1 MSAAFDALHP
11 ALRYHM
17 VSTLGWTDLRPA
29 QAEAVGPVMA
39 GEDALLLAPTAGGKT
54 EAAVF
59 PLISRI
65 ALAGGLGLSA
75 VYVCPLKALLNNL
88 APRLER
94 YAGFVGLRVGLWHG
108 DVGEP
113 ARRRMLRDP
122 PEILLTTPESLEAL
136 LISARL
142 DHEGLLSGVRSV
154 VVDELHAFA
163 GDDRGWHLLFLLS
176 RLERLTGRQI
186 QRIGLTATVGNPA
199 ELLAWLTLGRGGRVL
214 GPTRPVADGEVTA
227 DHVGSVRNAVTVI
240 ARLHRGERRLVFA
253 NSRTRVEEIAAG
265 LRAMDVRTFV
275 SHASLSLDDRRQAE
289 AAFVAEPDCV
299 IVATS
304 TLELGLDVGDL
315 DRVIQVGAP
324 PSVASFLQRMG
335 RTGRRSGTM
344 RNCLFLAT
352 DDDELLT
359 CLALATL
366 WREGVVEAIRA
377 PPRPSHIFAQQVMAL
392 VLQEKGIVQADIDLW
407 LGAAM
412 DAVPA
417 ADRQDVLAHMLANG
431 ILAEDMG
438 ILGLGP
444 VGEREFGR
452 RHFGDLVAAFS
463 QPLLL
468 AVRHGPLDLG
478 SVHPASVALGGDG
491 EPAVISLGGR
501 SWKVTDVDWRRRT
514 VSVLP
519 TEGGGRSRWLGAGRP
534 MSSVVA
540 NAVERVVTGTLPG
553 CRLSRR
559 AATALE
565 QIRTRLAFVDGGAL
579 ALVADGEGRVVL
591 WGFAGG
597 AAMASIAAG
606 LSGLGLRT
614 AGFDDFTVTVQ
625 TRDPS
630 ALTSA
635 INAIEPNTVH
645 PRLPDHIEEALK
657 FGLCLPKPIA
667 CAILAGR
674 TSDPAAVA
682 AVCQRPRRFVS
693 CAIET
698 LRSKGIEQSAQQK
711 HRSFNR
717 THSLPL

>member
-11 ALRYHM
+11 ALRYHI
-17 VSTLGWTDLRPA
+17 VSTLGWPDLRPT
-29 QAEAVGPVMA
+29 QAEAVAPVIA
-39 GEDALLLAPTAGGKT
+39 GEDVLLLAPTAGGKT
-54 EAAVF
+54 EAAAF
-59 PLISRI
+59 PLVSRI
-65 ALAGGLGLSA
+65 AGEGWRGVSA
-75 VYVCPLKALLNNL
+75 IYVCPLKALLNNL

-122 PEILLTTPESLEAL
+122 PEILLTTPESLEAM

-142 DHEGLLSGVRSV
+142 DHVGLLGGIRSV

-186 QRIGLTATVGNPA
+186 QRIGLTATVGNPS
-199 ELLAWLTLGRGGRVL
+199 ELLDWLTLGRGGRVL

-253 NSRTRVEEIAAG
+253 DSRTRVEEVAAG
-265 LRAMDVRTFV
+265 LRAAGVRTFV
-275 SHASLSLDDRRQAE
+275 SHASLSLDERRQAE
-289 AAFVAEPDCV
+289 AAFIAEPDCV

-315 DRVIQVGAP
+315 DRVIQIGAP

-335 RTGRRSGTM
+335 RTGRRSGTA

-352 DDDELLT
+352 DDEELLA

-366 WREGVVEAIRA
+366 WREGIIEAIKA

-392 VLQEKGIVQADIDLW
+392 VLQEKGLARADIDLW
-407 LGAAM
+407 LGAAV
-412 DAVPA
+412 DAIPE
-417 ADRQDVLAHMLANG
+417 ADRHDILAHMLANG
-431 ILAEDMG
+431 ILAEDTG
-438 ILGLGP
+438 VLGLGS

-468 AVRHGPLDLG
+468 AVRHGALDLG
-478 SVHPASVALGGDG
+478 SVHPASIAPAYGSG
-491 EPAVISLGGR
+491 PAVISLGGR

-519 TEGGGRSRWLGAGRP
+519 TEGGGRSRWLGTGRP

-540 NAVERVVTGTLPG
+540 NAVERVVAGTLPG

-559 AATALE
+559 AEAALE
-565 QIRTRLAFVDGGAL
+565 DIRTRLQFVDADAL
-579 ALVADGEGRVVL
+579 PLVTDGEARVVL
-591 WGFAGG
+591 WGFGGG
-597 AAMASIAAG
+597 AAMASVAAG
-606 LSGLGLRT
+606 LNDLGLPAT
-614 AGFDDFTVTVQ
+614 AFDDFTVTVKM
-625 TRDPS
+625 RDLSKLAS
-630 ALTSA
+630 AFKS
-635 INAIEPNTVH
+635 IEPNAVH
-645 PRLPDHIEEALK
+645 PRLPDKLNDALK
-657 FGLCLPKPIA
+657 FGLCLPELIIRA
-667 CAILAGR
+667 VLQGR
-674 TSDPAAVA
+674 TSDTAAVTA
-682 AVCQRPRRFVS
+682 LCRRAHRLIQLT
-693 CAIET
+693 C
-698 LRSKGIEQSAQQK
+698 SA
-711 HRSFNR
+711 
-717 THSLPL
+717 

>member
-1 MSAAFDALHP
+1 VSAAFDALHP
-11 ALRYHM
+11 ALRYHI
-17 VSTLGWTDLRPA
+17 VSTLGWPDLRPT
-29 QAEAVGPVMA
+29 QADAVGPVMA
-39 GEDALLLAPTAGGKT
+39 GENVLLLAPTAGGKT
-54 EAAVF
+54 EAAAF
-59 PLISRI
+59 PLMSRI
-65 ALAGGLGLSA
+65 AREGSRGVTAI
-75 VYVCPLKALLNNL
+75 YVCPLKALLNNL

-94 YAGFVGLRVGLWHG
+94 YAGFVGLRVGVWHG

-113 ARRRMLRDP
+113 ARKRMLRDP
-122 PEILLTTPESLEAL
+122 PEILLTTPESLEAM

-142 DHEGLLSGVRSV
+142 DHGDFLAGIRSV

-176 RLERLTGRQI
+176 RLERLTGHQI
-186 QRIGLTATVGNPA
+186 QRIGLTATVGNPI

-253 NSRTRVEEIAAG
+253 DSRTRVEEIAAG
-265 LRAMDVRTFV
+265 LRVAGVRTFV
-275 SHASLSLDDRRQAE
+275 SHASLSLDERRQAE
-289 AAFVAEPDCV
+289 AAFVGEPDCV

-335 RTGRRSGTM
+335 RTGRRSGTT

-352 DDDELLT
+352 DDEELLA
-359 CLALATL
+359 CLALVTL
-366 WREGVVEAIRA
+366 WREGVVEAIKA
-377 PPRPSHIFAQQVMAL
+377 PPRPTHIFAQQVMAL
-392 VLQEKGIVQADIDLW
+392 VLQEKGIARADIDLW
-407 LGAAM
+407 LGVAA
-412 DAVPA
+412 DAVPE

-438 ILGLGP
+438 VLGLGL

-478 SVHPASVALGGDG
+478 SVHPASIAPGHGGG
-491 EPAVISLGGR
+491 PAVISLGGR

-514 VSVLP
+514 AAVLP
-519 TEGGGRSRWLGAGRP
+519 TEGGGRSRWLGSGRP

-540 NAVERVVTGTLPG
+540 NAVERVVAGTPPG

-559 AATALE
+559 AEAALN
-565 QIRTRLAFVDGGAL
+565 QIRTRLEFVDGSTL
-579 ALVADGEGRVVL
+579 PLVADSEGRVVV

-606 LSGLGLRT
+606 LADQNLRVS
-614 AGFDDFTVTVQ
+614 AFDDMAVTVIV
-625 TRDPS
+625 RNLGEVAKAIA
-630 ALTSA
+630 AL
-635 INAIEPNTVH
+635 EPNGLH
-645 PRLPDHIEEALK
+645 PRLPESIGAALK
-657 FGLCLPKPIA
+657 FSLCLPEPIA
-667 CAILAGR
+667 RGVLQGR
-674 TSDPAAVA
+674 MSDATSVA
-682 AVCQRPRRFVS
+682 ALCRRALRLVS
-693 CAIET
+693 VAT
-698 LRSKGIEQSAQQK
+698 AD
-711 HRSFNR
+711 
-717 THSLPL
+717 

>member
-1 MSAAFDALHP
+1 VTSAFDALHP
-11 ALRYHM
+11 ALRYHI
-17 VSTLGWTDLRPA
+17 VSTLGWPDLRPT

-39 GEDALLLAPTAGGKT
+39 GEDVLLLAPTAGGKT
-54 EAAVF
+54 EAAAF

-65 ALAGGLGLSA
+65 AAEGGRGISA
-75 VYVCPLKALLNNL
+75 IYVCPLKALLNNL

-94 YAGFVGLRVGLWHG
+94 YAGFVGLQVGLWHG
-108 DVGEP
+108 DIGEP
-113 ARRRMLRDP
+113 ARKRMLRDP
-122 PEILLTTPESLEAL
+122 PEILLTTPESLEAM

-142 DHEGLLSGVRSV
+142 DHVAFLGSIRTI

-176 RLERLTGRQI
+176 RLERLTGHRL
-186 QRIGLTATVGNPA
+186 QRIGLTATVGNPS

-214 GPTRPVADGEVTA
+214 GPTRPVADGEVTV
-227 DHVGSVRNAVTVI
+227 DYVGSIRNAVTVI
-240 ARLHRGERRLVFA
+240 SRLHRGERRLVFTD
-253 NSRTRVEEIAAG
+253 SRTRVEEIAAG
-265 LRAMDVRTFV
+265 LRAAGVRTFV
-275 SHASLSLDDRRQAE
+275 SHASLSLDERRQAE

-335 RTGRRSGTM
+335 RTGRRSGTT

-352 DDDELLT
+352 DDEELLA

-366 WREGVVEAIRA
+366 WQEGTVEAVGA
-377 PPRPSHIFAQQVMAL
+377 PPRPSHIFAQQIMAL
-392 VLQEKGIVQADIDLW
+392 ILQEKGIARADLDLW
-407 LGAAM
+407 LGAAA

-417 ADRQDVLAHMLANG
+417 ADRQDILAHMLANG

-438 ILGLGP
+438 VLGLGA

-452 RHFGDLVAAFS
+452 RYFGDLVAAFS

-468 AVRHGPLDLG
+468 AVRHGALDLG
-478 SVHPASVALGGDG
+478 SVHPASIVPGQGGG
-491 EPAVISLGGR
+491 PAVISLGGR

-519 TEGGGRSRWLGAGRP
+519 TEGGGRSRWLGTGRP

-540 NAVERVVTGTLPG
+540 NAAERVVAGTQPG

-559 AATALE
+559 AEAALE
-565 QIRTRLAFVDGGAL
+565 QIRMRLEFVDGSAL
-579 ALVADGEGRVVL
+579 PLVADGEGRVAL

-597 AAMASIAAG
+597 AAMASIA
-606 LSGLGLRT
+606 SGLNGLGVRVT
-614 AGFDDFTVTVQ
+614 AFDDFSVTVKA
-625 TRDPS
+625 RDPS
-630 ALTSA
+630 ELASA
-635 INAIEPNTVH
+635 MDAIDPRAVH
-645 PRLPDHIEEALK
+645 PRLPDNIEEALK
-657 FGLCLPKPIA
+657 FGLCLPDPIT
-667 CAILAGR
+667 LGVLEGR
-674 TSDPAAVA
+674 TSDPGAVA
-682 AVCQRPRRFVS
+682 KVCRRPRRLISVVS
-693 CAIET
+693 S
-698 LRSKGIEQSAQQK
+698 R
-711 HRSFNR
+711 
-717 THSLPL
+717 

>member
-11 ALRYHM
+11 ALRYHI
-17 VSTLGWTDLRPA
+17 VSTLGWPDLRPT
-29 QAEAVGPVMA
+29 QAEAVAPVMA
-39 GEDALLLAPTAGGKT
+39 GDDVLLLAPTAGGKT
-54 EAAVF
+54 EAAAF

-65 ALAGGLGLSA
+65 AGEGWRGLSA
-75 VYVCPLKALLNNL
+75 IYVCPLKALLNNL

-113 ARRRMLRDP
+113 TRRRMLRDP
-122 PEILLTTPESLEAL
+122 PEILLTTPESLEAM

-142 DHEGLLSGVRSV
+142 DHVDLLGGIRSV

-176 RLERLTGRQI
+176 RLERLAGRQI
-186 QRIGLTATVGNPA
+186 QRIGLTATVGNPS
-199 ELLAWLTLGRGGRVL
+199 ELLDWLTLGRGGRVL

-227 DHVGSVRNAVTVI
+227 DQVGSVRNAVTVI

-253 NSRTRVEEIAAG
+253 DSRTRVEEIAAG
-265 LRAMDVRTFV
+265 LRAAGVRTFV
-275 SHASLSLDDRRQAE
+275 SHASLSLDERRQAE

-335 RTGRRSGTM
+335 RTGRRSGTT

-352 DDDELLT
+352 DDEELLA

-366 WREGVVEAIRA
+366 WREGVVEAIKA

-392 VLQEKGIVQADIDLW
+392 VLQEKGIARADIDLW
-407 LGAAM
+407 LGAAA
-412 DAVPA
+412 DAVPE
-417 ADRQDVLAHMLANG
+417 ADRPEVLAHMLANG
-431 ILAEDMG
+431 ILAEDVG
-438 ILGLGP
+438 VLGLGS

-478 SVHPASVALGGDG
+478 SVHPASIAPGHGGG
-491 EPAVISLGGR
+491 PAVISLGGR
-501 SWKVTDVDWRRRT
+501 SWKVMDIDWRRRI

-519 TEGGGRSRWLGAGRP
+519 TERGGRSRWLGSGRP

-540 NAVERVVTGTLPG
+540 NAVERVVTGARPG

-559 AATALE
+559 AEAALE
-565 QIRTRLAFVDGGAL
+565 QIRTRLEFVDGGAL
-579 ALVADGEGRVVL
+579 PLVADGDGRVAL

-597 AAMASIAAG
+597 AAMSSVAAG
-606 LSGLGLRT
+606 LDSLGLPVVS
-614 AGFDDFTVTVQ
+614 FDDFTVTVKS
-625 TRDPS
+625 RDPS
-630 ALTSA
+630 KLASA
-635 INAIEPNTVH
+635 IDAIDPDAVH
-645 PRLPDHIEEALK
+645 PRLPENIEKALK
-657 FGLCLPKPIA
+657 FGMCLSQPTA
-667 CAILAGR
+667 RAVLRGR
-674 TSDPAAVA
+674 ISDPEAVA
-682 AVCQRPRRFVS
+682 AICRRPRRLIS
-693 CAIET
+693 GA
-698 LRSKGIEQSAQQK
+698 A
-711 HRSFNR
+711 
-717 THSLPL
+717 

>member
-11 ALRYHM
+11 ALRYHI
-17 VSTLGWTDLRPA
+17 VSTLGWPDLRPT
-29 QAEAVGPVMA
+29 QAEAVEPVMA

-65 ALAGGLGLSA
+65 AVTGGWGVSA
-75 VYVCPLKALLNNL
+75 IYICPLKALLNNL

-108 DVGEP
+108 DVGEA
-113 ARRRMLRDP
+113 ARKRMLRDP
-122 PEILLTTPESLEAL
+122 PEILLTTPESLEAI

-142 DHEGLLSGVRSV
+142 DHVDLLSGVRSV
-154 VVDELHAFA
+154 IVDELHAFA

-186 QRIGLTATVGNPA
+186 QRIGLTATVGNPT

-214 GPTRPVADGEVTA
+214 GPTRPVADGDVTA
-227 DHVGSVRNAVTVI
+227 DHVGSVGNAVTVI

-253 NSRTRVEEIAAG
+253 DSRMRVEEIAAG
-265 LRAMDVRTFV
+265 LRAMGIRTFV
-275 SHASLSLDDRRQAE
+275 SHASLSLDERRQAE

-335 RTGRRSGTM
+335 RTGRRSGTT

-352 DDDELLT
+352 DDEELLA

-366 WREGVVEAIRA
+366 WREGFVEAIRA

-392 VLQEKGIVQADIDLW
+392 VLQEKGIARADIDLW
-407 LGAAM
+407 LSAAT

-417 ADRQDVLAHMLANG
+417 ADRQEVLAHMLANG
-431 ILAEDMG
+431 VLVEDMG
-438 ILGLGP
+438 ILGLGS

-468 AVRHGPLDLG
+468 TVRHGPLDLG
-478 SVHPASVALGGDG
+478 SVHPASIALGRGG

-501 SWKVTDVDWRRRT
+501 SWRVTDVDWRRRT
-514 VSVLP
+514 VTVLP
-519 TEGGGRSRWLGAGRP
+519 TESGGRSRWLGTGRP

-559 AATALE
+559 AATALD
-565 QIRTRLAFVDGGAL
+565 QIRTRFEFVDGGVL
-579 ALVADGEGRVVL
+579 PLVADGQGRVLV

-597 AAMASIAAG
+597 AAMASIASG
-606 LSGLGLRT
+606 LNGLGLL
-614 AGFDDFTVTVQ
+614 AIAFDDFTVTLK
-625 TRDPS
+625 TRDPREL
-630 ALTSA
+630 ASA
-635 INAIEPNTVH
+635 IDIIEPNTVH
-645 PRLPDHIEEALK
+645 PRLPDNVEKALK
-657 FGLCLPKPIA
+657 FGLCIPEPIA
-667 CAILAGR
+667 CAILEGR

-682 AVCQRPRRFVS
+682 AVVQRPRRFIYL
-693 CAIET
+693 AT
-698 LRSKGIEQSAQQK
+698 
-711 HRSFNR
+711 
-717 THSLPL
+717 